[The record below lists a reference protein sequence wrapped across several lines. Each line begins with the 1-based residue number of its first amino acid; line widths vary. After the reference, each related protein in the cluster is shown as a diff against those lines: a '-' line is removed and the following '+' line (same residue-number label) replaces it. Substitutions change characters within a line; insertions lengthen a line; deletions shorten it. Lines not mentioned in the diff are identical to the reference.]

1 MSTAPVW
8 IAAHKNELGCL
19 ALNQQGTRIA
29 TASIKGTLIRVWD
42 TISKNLVLELRRG
55 TDPATIYK

>member
-55 TDPATIYK
+55 TDPATIYR